1 VIRRPE
7 IQKIVNG
14 YDDLRIAV
22 LGSHSALEIMDGAK
36 DEGLNTIVFCQKG
49 RETPYQRFDRI
60 ADEIKILKK
69 FSEMSSTKNQKMLRD
84 TNTII
89 IPHRSLTAYLGY
101 NVIENSLKVPIF
113 GNRAL
118 FQAEERNNKKNQ
130 YYLLKKAGIKYP
142 KIFKNPKDINKPAI
156 VKVQEKKRRLERAFF
171 TVSSFSDYKKKSESK
186 IKQGIISKNDL
197 KNAVIEQLVIGT
209 YFVQTSQITES
220 TVLAG
225 IVIGVL
231 SSLVLFITSFPDHDA
246 DKAKGRKTL
255 VISLGMQKA
264 CSILWIFPGITYG
277 ITIIAVVF
285 EIFPVFCLIILSTV
299 PLIIKSGQKL
309 KQNYNKLTN
318 LIPVMSS
325 TLYFSRIT
333 GVLLVVG
340 FLVNII

>member
-1 VIRRPE
+1 MISVWLRVIRVRFLLASIIAVSAGLAITWWNTSSITIFDAILTICGVLALHASVDLLNDYWDFKRGIDTTTHRTKMSGGSGVLPE
-7 IQKIVNG
+7 GLLKPAQVYAAGIAFLIIGTAIGIYFVATDGIVIGIILAFAVISIYFYSTKIVDWG
-14 YDDLRIAV
+14 LAEVFVAIK
-22 LGSHSALEIMDGAK
+22 GSMI
-36 DEGLNTIVFCQKG
+36 
-49 RETPYQRFDRI
+49 
-60 ADEIKILKK
+60 
-69 FSEMSSTKNQKMLRD
+69 
-84 TNTII
+84 
-89 IPHRSLTAYLGY
+89 
-101 NVIENSLKVPIF
+101 
-113 GNRAL
+113 
-118 FQAEERNNKKNQ
+118 
-130 YYLLKKAGIKYP
+130 
-142 KIFKNPKDINKPAI
+142 
-156 VKVQEKKRRLERAFF
+156 
-171 TVSSFSDYKKKSESK
+171 
-186 IKQGIISKNDL
+186 
-197 KNAVIEQLVIGT
+197 VIGT

-255 VISLGMQKA
+255 VINLGKQKA
-264 CSILWIFPGITYG
+264 CTILWIFPAITYG

-309 KQNYNKLTN
+309 KQNYDKLTN

-340 FLVNII
+340 FLVNIV